1 MRSLIMLLIDLIWLV
16 AALGLLVWGSLPLF
30 KQRGGWKRGVGFVAA
45 GALLMA
51 ARYVGAL
58 WRVLHECV
66 GG

>member
-1 MRSLIMLLIDLIWLV
+1 MRSLIIPLIDFAWLV
-16 AALGLLVWGSLPLF
+16 VALAFLVWGVTLLF
-30 KQRGGWKRGVGFVAA
+30 KQRGRWKRGVGFVAA